1 VNVAVVGVPG
11 AWSTERLAQ
20 ALRSAGAESQVLDLT
35 RCSLRLPDPCL
46 YADGRPVRHLD
57 GVAVKKIGDTADGW
71 IVQQRINLLRHVSA
85 SGVPVL
91 SPPDRLEAAVNRLRM
106 TVELARAGLPVPE
119 TAVTEDT
126 DEAIDSVERF
136 GMAIVKPLFTSKG
149 RGMQRLAPTAD
160 LRAALDRHRAEGLG
174 PFYLQRYLAHPGRDL
189 GIAVLDGR
197 YLGAYWRVA
206 GPGQWMTTIRS
217 GGRYAAADP
226 PVEAIDLAVR
236 AANHFGLVF
245 TGVDL
250 METPD
255 GGFAVLEVSA
265 FGGFRGLLD
274 GCGIDAAPALAD
286 VLLRRFAAAAAAAA
300 TPR

>member
-1 VNVAVVGVPG
+1 
-11 AWSTERLAQ
+11 
-20 ALRSAGAESQVLDLT
+20 
-35 RCSLRLPDPCL
+35 
-46 YADGRPVRHLD
+46 
-57 GVAVKKIGDTADGW
+57 
-71 IVQQRINLLRHVSA
+71 
-85 SGVPVL
+85 
-91 SPPDRLEAAVNRLRM
+91 M

-126 DEAIDSVERF
+126 EEAMDTVERF
-136 GMAIVKPLFTSKG
+136 GAAVVKPLFTSKG
-149 RGMQRLAPTAD
+149 RGMKRLAPTPD

-174 PFYLQRYLAHPGRDL
+174 PFYLQRYVEHPGRDL

-206 GPGQWMTTIRS
+206 GPGQWMTTIRA
-217 GGRYAAADP
+217 GGRYAPADP

-250 METPD
+250 MEMPD

-265 FGGFRGLLD
+265 FGGFRGLFE
-274 GCGIDAAPALAD
+274 GCGIDAAPALAQ
-286 VLLRRFAAAAAAAA
+286 VLLRHFAA
-300 TPR
+300 TSRSS